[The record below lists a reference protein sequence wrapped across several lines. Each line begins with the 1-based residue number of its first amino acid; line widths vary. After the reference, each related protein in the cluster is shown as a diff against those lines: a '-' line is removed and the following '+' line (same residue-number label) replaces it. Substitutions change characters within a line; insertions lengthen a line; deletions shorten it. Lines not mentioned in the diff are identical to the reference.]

1 MKNQNFLS
9 FIGGLAI
16 GAIAALL
23 LAPDSGAN
31 TRNKISGKIKHGKK
45 RCKNCRR
52 WSRRRFGR
60 SNYRPIQNHTI
71 KRNLVVYGQ

>member
-31 TRNKISGKIKHGKK
+31 NRNKISGKIKHGKK
-45 RCKNCRR
+45 KMQELQEMVEEKIREFKL
-52 WSRRRFGR
+52 STHPE
-60 SNYRPIQNHTI
+60 SYD
-71 KRNLVVYGQ
+71 KA

>member
-23 LAPDSGAN
+23 LAPDSG
-31 TRNKISGKIKHGKK
+31 GKIKHGKK
-45 RCKNCRR
+45 KMQELQEMVEEKIREVKL
-52 WSRRRFGR
+52 STHPE
-60 SNYRPIQNHTI
+60 SYD
-71 KRNLVVYGQ
+71 KA

>member
-23 LAPDSGAN
+23 LAPD

-45 RCKNCRR
+45 KMQELQEMVEEKIREVKL
-52 WSRRRFGR
+52 STHPE
-60 SNYRPIQNHTI
+60 SYD
-71 KRNLVVYGQ
+71 KA

>member
-9 FIGGLAI
+9 FIGGRAI

-45 RCKNCRR
+45 KMQELQEMVEEKIREVKL
-52 WSRRRFGR
+52 STHPE
-60 SNYRPIQNHTI
+60 SYD
-71 KRNLVVYGQ
+71 KA

>member
-1 MKNQNFLS
+1 MKNQNLLS
-9 FIGGLAI
+9 FIGGLAV

-45 RCKNCRR
+45 KMQELQEMVEEKIREAKL
-52 WSRRRFGR
+52 STHPE
-60 SNYRPIQNHTI
+60 SYD
-71 KRNLVVYGQ
+71 KA